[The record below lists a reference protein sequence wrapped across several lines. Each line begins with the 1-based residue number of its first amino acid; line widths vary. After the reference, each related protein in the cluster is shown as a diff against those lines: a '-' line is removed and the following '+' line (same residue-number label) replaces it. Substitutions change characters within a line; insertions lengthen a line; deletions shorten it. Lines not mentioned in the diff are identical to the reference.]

1 MKHPSRR
8 TFAALAA
15 AAVVMMSACDGSL
28 YGTGGSGT
36 TGIAQGSANLASLTM
51 SAAAIAPSFDP
62 AITSYTATVPNGT
75 SSTTVTA
82 SAATNGATLK
92 IAGQTAN
99 NGAASQPI
107 VLTVGTTN
115 ISIVVTNP
123 DGGTKT
129 YIIAVTRNS

>member
-1 MKHPSRR
+1 MKQPSRR
-8 TFAALAA
+8 TIAALAA
-15 AAVVMMSACDGSL
+15 ATVVMLSGCDNSL
-28 YGTGGSGT
+28 YGPGGSGT
-36 TGIAQGSANLASLTM
+36 SGIAHGSANLSSLSI
-51 SAAAIAPSFDP
+51 SATAIAPSFDP

-115 ISIVVTNP
+115 IPVVVTNP
-123 DGGTKT
+123 DGGKKT
-129 YIIAVTRNS
+129 YTIAVTRNS